1 MAEINGKSEVYGIVG
16 NPVGHSLSPLM
27 HNAAFAALSENRVY
41 VAFQVDDIVDAVKGI
56 RALNI
61 RGVSVTIPHKESIIP
76 CLDAVDPVAL
86 KIGAVN
92 TVNVVGQGEAKLL
105 CGSNTDWVG
114 ANRALSNHIELQG
127 RHVMLLGAGG
137 SARALAFG
145 LMEAGARVSIC
156 SRTEARGRKLAA
168 DLRCPWH
175 SLTDIEQLAGD
186 VLVNATSVG
195 MGPKSDESLLPS
207 GHLKN
212 FAVVMD
218 IVYSPFET
226 RLLRD
231 AREAGCKVVYG
242 LEMLLYQGVAQFELW
257 TGQAAPVELMQKVLW
272 RATGNS
278 AQ

>member
-1 MAEINGKSEVYGIVG
+1 MWEINGMTEVYGIVG
-16 NPVGHSLSPLM
+16 NPVGHTLSPMM
-27 HNAAFAALSENRVY
+27 HNAAFAALGENRVY
-41 VAFQVDDIVDAVKGI
+41 LAFQVEDIADAVKGI

-61 RGVSVTIPHKESIIP
+61 RGVSVTIPHKESIIT
-76 CLDAVDPVAL
+76 CLDTVDPVAL

-92 TVNVVGQGEAKLL
+92 TVNVVGQGGTRLL

-114 ANRALSNHIELQG
+114 ANRALANHIDLRG
-127 RHVMLLGAGG
+127 RHVVLLGAGG

-145 LMEAGARVSIC
+145 LMEAGARVSLC

-168 DLRCPWH
+168 DLGCPWH
-175 SLTDIEQLAGD
+175 PLTAIDRLVGD

-195 MGPKSDESLLPS
+195 MSPKIDDSLVAR
-207 GHLKN
+207 GHLGN

-226 RLLRD
+226 KLLRE

-257 TGQAAPVELMQKVLW
+257 TGQAAPVALMQAVLW

-278 AQ
+278 SE

>member
-1 MAEINGKSEVYGIVG
+1 MAEIDGNTEVYGIVG

-27 HNAAFAALSENRVY
+27 HNAAFAALGENRVY
-41 VAFQVDDIVDAVKGI
+41 VGFQVEDIADAVKGI

-86 KIGAVN
+86 RIGAVN
-92 TVNVVGQGEAKLL
+92 TVNVVGQGGTRLL

-114 ANRALSNHIELQG
+114 ANRALANHIDLRG
-127 RHVMLLGAGG
+127 RHVVLLGAGG

-145 LMEAGARVSIC
+145 LMEAGAEVSLC

-175 SLTDIEQLAGD
+175 SLAAIGQLAGD

-195 MGPKSDESLLPS
+195 MGPATDDSVVPGGVLE
-207 GHLKN
+207 N

-226 RLLRD
+226 RLLRE
-231 AREAGCKVVYG
+231 ARAAGCKVVYG

-257 TGQAAPVELMQKVLW
+257 TGQAAPVELMQTVLW

>member
-1 MAEINGKSEVYGIVG
+1 MWEINGKTEVYGIVG

-27 HNAAFAALSENRVY
+27 HNAAFAALEENRVY
-41 VAFQVDDIVDAVKGI
+41 LAFQVEDIADAVKGI

-76 CLDAVDPVAL
+76 CLDAVDPVAV

-92 TVNVVGQGEAKLL
+92 TVNVVGQGTTRLL
-105 CGSNTDWVG
+105 CGSNSDWVG
-114 ANRALSNHIELQG
+114 ANRALANHIELRG
-127 RHVMLLGAGG
+127 RHVVLLGAGG

-145 LMEAGARVSIC
+145 LLEAGARVSLC
-156 SRTEARGRKLAA
+156 SRTETRGRKLAA
-168 DLRCPWH
+168 DLGCRWH
-175 SLTDIEQLAGD
+175 SLAAVDQLTGD
-186 VLVNATSVG
+186 VLINATSVG
-195 MGPKSDESLLPS
+195 MIPKIDASLVS
-207 GHLKN
+207 RGHLEN

-226 RLLRD
+226 KLLRD

-257 TGQAAPVELMQKVLW
+257 TGQAAPVELMQTVLW

-278 AQ
+278 VT